1 VTEFANESAG
11 MAASPARAPES
22 TSAARA
28 LSQGDRAREPVTRSL
43 KRRALSAAGW
53 SAAGFVLSQVIRVA
67 SSLVMTRLLA
77 PEMFGVMAI
86 AITVNVIT
94 ALLTDLGIQ
103 QNIVQSKLGE
113 APTFLDTA
121 WTVQI
126 VRGLVVWCIAL
137 GAAAA
142 LYVGG
147 TKGWLNGGTVYAT
160 PVLPWVVAASSFAM
174 VIGGFAST
182 KSAVAEREFD
192 QRRLTQ
198 IDLIS
203 QISSLVS
210 MLALATVSHSI
221 WSLVVGQ
228 LMGGV
233 VSTVLSHTMLTGH
246 RNSFAWDRNSLD
258 EIVAFGKWIF
268 FSSFVGVLA
277 LYADRLVLGGLVPA
291 SVLGQFAI
299 AGTIVGAVGG
309 VFSKLYNNVVM
320 PALSETVRDNRG
332 RLKEVFYQFRLPTD
346 LALLFCA
353 GLLAS
358 MGHLVI
364 DVLYDRRYKDAGWM
378 LEILAV
384 SLVWVR
390 YGATQQL
397 YLALG
402 VSKYVAF
409 MNFARLAAVFSALF
423 ICFHFGGV
431 KAAIWGFALHQLVI
445 ALMTYRFNAILKIN
459 DFARDL
465 GVLVALP
472 IGYGVGSFINMI
484 VR

>member
-1 VTEFANESAG
+1 VDTPAPATPARSQSNGDRALESAG
-11 MAASPARAPES
+11 
-22 TSAARA
+22 
-28 LSQGDRAREPVTRSL
+28 RSL
-43 KRRALSAAGW
+43 KQRVLSAAGW
-53 SAAGFVLSQVIRVA
+53 STAGFVLSQFIRVA

-94 ALLTDLGIQ
+94 SLLTDLGIR
-103 QNIVQSKLGE
+103 QNIVQSKLGQTP
-113 APTFLDTA
+113 AFLDTA

-126 VRGLVVWCIAL
+126 VRGVVVWCIAL
-137 GAAAA
+137 GVAAA
-142 LYVGG
+142 LYIVG
-147 TKGWLNGGTVYAT
+147 KRGGFTSETVYAT
-160 PVLPWVVAASSFAM
+160 PVLPLVVAVSSFAM

-182 KSAVAEREFD
+182 KSAIAERGFD

-203 QISSLVS
+203 QIASLSSMVG
-210 MLALATVSHSI
+210 LATLSHSV
-221 WSLVVGQ
+221 WSLVIGQ
-228 LMGGV
+228 LTGGV
-233 VSTVLSHTMLTGH
+233 VGTVLSHTMLTGH
-246 RNSFAWDRNSLD
+246 RNRFAWDRASLD

-268 FSSFVGVLA
+268 FSSFVGVFA

-309 VFSKLYNNVVM
+309 IFSRLYTNVVM

-346 LALLFCA
+346 LGLLFCA

-358 MGHLVI
+358 SGHLII
-364 DVLYDRRYKDAGWM
+364 DILYDRRYQDAGWM
-378 LEILAV
+378 LEILAA
-384 SLVWVR
+384 SLIWSR

-402 VSKYVAF
+402 VSKYVAL
-409 MNFARLAAVFSALF
+409 MNFARFIAVFSALF
-423 ICFHFGGV
+423 ICFHLWGIRG
-431 KAAIWGFALHQLVI
+431 AIWGFALHQLVI

-459 DFARDL
+459 DFARDF

-472 IGYGVGSFINMI
+472 IGYGVGFFLNTML
-484 VR
+484 R